1 MSDFNKT
8 YLMGNLVRDPEMKS
22 LSGDNKVVNFTIAL
36 NRQWNGP
43 EGQKAEEVSY
53 IDCVAFGKKAET
65 IDKYFSKGR
74 KIFVEGRLK
83 QDKWEDKTTH
93 KMQSRIMTI
102 VENFHFVD
110 SKRDIAET
118 IPEVAGNV
126 STKHGSHSE
135 MTDEEFDAI

>member
-8 YLMGNLVRDPEMKS
+8 YLMGNLVRNPEMKN
-22 LSGDNKVVNFTIAL
+22 LSGDNKIVNFTVAL
-36 NRQWNGP
+36 NRQWTGP

-53 IDCVAFGKKAET
+53 IDCVAYGKKAEV

-74 KIFVEGRLK
+74 KIFIEGRLK

-93 KMQSRIMTI
+93 KMQSRITTV

-110 SKRDIAET
+110 NKRDTMES
-118 IPEVAGNV
+118 IPAIAGNV
-126 STKHGSHSE
+126 TTGSCSHTSTIE
-135 MTDEEFDAI
+135 EEFDGI

>member
-1 MSDFNKT
+1 
-8 YLMGNLVRDPEMKS
+8 MGNLVRDPEMKN
-22 LSGDNKVVNFTIAL
+22 LNGDNKVVNFTVAI
-36 NRQWNGP
+36 NRQWTGP
-43 EGQKAEEVSY
+43 EGQKGEEVSY
-53 IDCVAFGKKAET
+53 IDCSAFGKRAEI

-93 KMQSRIMTI
+93 KMQSKIMVV

-110 SKRDIAET
+110 SKRDITET

-126 STKHGSHSE
+126 STEGSSHPA
-135 MTDEEFDAI
+135 MTDADFDGI